1 MRERFESDEFKTYM
15 EAYRAAEQARV
26 EELSRNEEFVR
37 VPEFPP
43 ESSLSARNALRRR
56 NRRKQR
62 SILAGLLSAIGTA
75 AGAVLIVAAVVLTFT
90 QVSLTSF
97 SAATHS
103 LEFELAIEWAENS
116 ELTARLTSESEQHE
130 QSLSDGDNNYT
141 LRFDELTPDTEYHL
155 EITDGSTV
163 CFSGDYR
170 TEAIEPLTPV
180 GETLLPD
187 GISLTFDGTALTGE
201 YTVYLDGAAAGTI
214 RAEQAEIA
222 WTGLN
227 AKTSYRVTV
236 EDEHGDTVFDKT
248 YHTPAYQISV
258 TETSAELYMTSIRVE
273 LNVEH
278 ADAPLTAT
286 LGGNTQTLQNG
297 ANVLLATDLTP
308 GTEYT
313 LEVRDGEGNI
323 CFTKTYVTNRY
334 EQKLFP
340 AETVLQ
346 ESITL
351 QFDAAELTSD
361 SYTVRLDGAEAE
373 SLSAAHTTLVFANL
387 TPKTSYRVT
396 IEDEHGDTVFD
407 KTYHTPAYEISVT
420 ETAAELYMTRIRVEL
435 TVEHADTPLTA
446 HFGGN
451 TQTLQN
457 GANMLEMTGLN
468 PGSTYAISVY
478 NGEEQVFFQTYRTK
492 NYVQTLFTVEEY
504 IGTDM
509 IFLQFDEAALPEEGY
524 TVYVAGA
531 LSGSLNKNNS
541 FIQLNDL
548 TPNTRYHIEILDSN
562 GDLMLDAYYLT
573 PYAVVNMGEVSC
585 TPVSIRFTAFVE
597 SETGLADVVLRS
609 ASGEVYSS
617 VISPETGGDISFTGL
632 TPMTEYTLTI
642 TDDRG
647 NVCYENVFRTELSYT
662 LLSISGNQIT
672 LEFPAWQFDG
682 AEGIEL
688 SLNGTPTDIVFAGG
702 EVTLSDLTPQTEYSV
717 SVRVNGVLWWQ
728 NSFTTPDIILDSAE
742 PTVGST
748 DLSVTFRVQNP
759 QSEPLRVVLLMGD
772 IEQDAETFTEA
783 EFTASFTTIPNG
795 RYVVR
800 LVRESDGLT
809 LWQAVLVTN
818 Y

>member
-201 YTVYLDGAAAGTI
+201 YTVYLDGTAAGTI

-236 EDEHGDTVFDKT
+236 
-248 YHTPAYQISV
+248 
-258 TETSAELYMTSIRVE
+258 
-273 LNVEH
+273 
-278 ADAPLTAT
+278 
-286 LGGNTQTLQNG
+286 
-297 ANVLLATDLTP
+297 
-308 GTEYT
+308 
-313 LEVRDGEGNI
+313 
-323 CFTKTYVTNRY
+323 
-334 EQKLFP
+334 
-340 AETVLQ
+340 
-346 ESITL
+346 
-351 QFDAAELTSD
+351 
-361 SYTVRLDGAEAE
+361 
-373 SLSAAHTTLVFANL
+373 
-387 TPKTSYRVT
+387 
-396 IEDEHGDTVFD
+396 EDEHGDTVFD

-446 HFGGN
+446 QFGGN

-717 SVRVNGVLWWQ
+717 SVRVTGVLWWQ